1 MFMLACGL
9 LGLAAC
15 QTLEKPNA
23 ADEGTLLIAL
33 HDGATKADVN
43 PIGNDAAVHDLQLFL
58 FSADGSLYRREAF
71 EGSSTSRSLDR
82 VKAGTYEI
90 AALVNGPALTS
101 IQKKQDLLQ
110 AAVTL
115 GDNKVDVGFVM
126 FGSTDS
132 PVTVTGGAT
141 SPVRADITV
150 RRLVGRVRLTT
161 VQNGIPSSYGALT
174 LSFAFL
180 ENGFGNW
187 TCGASGDPSGYVN
200 YAGRKKGCSTS
211 TNPSD
216 FIGAASDAE
225 APTLTFQS
233 IGRQVANGQTL
244 TLNNPFYTFPNKNRA
259 ADDHFSGPTDQ
270 AACARLVLKASYG
283 EGGAQSWYYPVTIE
297 NLERNKTYDVAFI
310 IHGPGSPDP
319 NQKVENGNL
328 TVVVTVDPWGD
339 GGNYTEEF

>member
-71 EGSSTSRSLDR
+71 EGSGTSRSLDR

-180 ENGFGNW
+180 ENGFGN
-187 TCGASGDPSGYVN
+187 
-200 YAGRKKGCSTS
+200 
-211 TNPSD
+211 
-216 FIGAASDAE
+216 
-225 APTLTFQS
+225 
-233 IGRQVANGQTL
+233 
-244 TLNNPFYTFPNKNRA
+244 
-259 ADDHFSGPTDQ
+259 
-270 AACARLVLKASYG
+270 
-283 EGGAQSWYYPVTIE
+283 
-297 NLERNKTYDVAFI
+297 
-310 IHGPGSPDP
+310 
-319 NQKVENGNL
+319 
-328 TVVVTVDPWGD
+328 
-339 GGNYTEEF
+339 